1 MKIIELRKLAESS
14 LGEDFD
20 IREFHEIVLSS
31 VGPLA
36 VLEEQIMKWINSRK
50 Y

>member
-14 LGEDFD
+14 LGKEFD

-31 VGPLA
+31 VGPLS
-36 VLEEQIMKWINSRK
+36 VLEDQIMKWINSSN